1 MSWRDEPATIAQ
13 KLALRNALDK
23 RYGMQQGRE
32 MYEELDGDNMTKGEA
47 SDEIT
52 KLYQSKK
59 GRSRQ

>member
-23 RYGMQQGRE
+23 RYGMGEAGRIFRE
-32 MYEELDGDNMTKGEA
+32 MDVEHMTKGQA

-52 KLYQSKK
+52 KLYKLKK
-59 GRSRQ
+59 